1 MQIYHC
7 ARCGQET
14 ELDTSSVQELHRVY
28 HGLKGRRKSEAN
40 RSLASNYSHGSKQ
53 DQEDYRQA
61 YPRTKPYESIKNSRK
76 DRDEYDYTPSP
87 SISPS
92 NPKYYPPA
100 PVSQPSFSSNPKKYQ
115 LQYPCPD
122 HAEEELTYFCFSC
135 NNPIC
140 PECAIHGLH
149 KDHEVQTTRKAIK
162 QIRGLLAE
170 DKAKL
175 DQAAS
180 ELLSGRERGK
190 KASREWGE

>member
-1 MQIYHC
+1 
-7 ARCGQET
+7 
-14 ELDTSSVQELHRVY
+14 V
-28 HGLKGRRKSEAN
+28 
-40 RSLASNYSHGSKQ
+40 ASNYRPEP
-53 DQEDYRQA
+53 EDYRP
-61 YPRTKPYESIKNSRK
+61 PRTKPYESIKNSRK
-76 DRDEYDYTPSP
+76 DKEEYDYSP

-92 NPKYYPPA
+92 PNNPKYYPPQ
-100 PVSQPSFSSNPKKYQ
+100 PVSQPSFSSNPKKGYQ

-122 HAEEELTYFCFSC
+122 HSEEELTYFCFSC

-175 DQAAS
+175 DQVAAD
-180 ELLSGRERGK
+180 LLAGRERGK
-190 KASREWGE
+190 KQSR